1 MNYKVTYTDRFKERL
16 EELGKSP
23 RERTKKKIKEFKRQV
38 NKYNIDP
45 RQHNNTKFIS
55 KDRVW
60 RLRIGDYRAFFDIYE
75 KEIKFLSVLPRR
87 TAYKKDN

>member
-1 MNYKVTYTDRFKERL
+1 MNYKVTYTDKFKERL
-16 EELGKSP
+16 EELDKSP
-23 RERTKKKIKEFKRQV
+23 RKRTKKKIKEFKRQV

-60 RLRIGDYRAFFDIYE
+60 RLRIGDYRAFFDILGD
-75 KEIKFLSVLPRR
+75 EIKFLTVHHRKK
-87 TAYKKDN
+87 AYKK